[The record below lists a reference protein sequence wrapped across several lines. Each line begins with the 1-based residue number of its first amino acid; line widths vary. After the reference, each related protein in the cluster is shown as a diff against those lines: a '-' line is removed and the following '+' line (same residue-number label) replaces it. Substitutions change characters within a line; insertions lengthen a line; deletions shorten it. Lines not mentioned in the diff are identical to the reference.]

1 MAAKVG
7 FIGAGNMGFALISG
21 LIEKSV
27 LDAAQIAV
35 YDAGEA
41 ALARA
46 AAAGC
51 MTCGSAEELA
61 KSSEIVLAA
70 IKPQVAPSVFEQVG
84 PYLSGKLLVS
94 IVAGTDTASIKSY
107 LGNDAVRVLRIMPNT
122 PAMVGEGVF
131 GMNADSDALPD
142 EKQLV
147 ESWLKNLGIT
157 VWIGENLFPVIT
169 SLPGG
174 GPAFVAMF
182 VEAMADGGVLGGLR
196 RDDAIRIAAQTVLG
210 SARLML
216 EKNIHPAV
224 LKDMVCSPAG
234 TTIEG
239 VAALEEGAFR
249 STVMSAVEAAM
260 IKADS
265 EGLVNQL
272 RNLFNT
278 QL

>member
-1 MAAKVG
+1 MAAKIG
-7 FIGAGNMGFALISG
+7 FIGAGNMGFAIISG
-21 LIEKSV
+21 LIEKGV
-27 LDAAQIAV
+27 LNTAQIAV
-35 YDAGEA
+35 YDTGDA

-46 AAAGC
+46 SAAGC
-51 MTCGSAEELA
+51 AVCGSVEKLVE
-61 KSSEIVLAA
+61 SSEIVLAA
-70 IKPQVAPSVFEQVG
+70 IKPQVAPPVFRQIG
-84 PYLSGKLLVS
+84 SHLGRKLLVS
-94 IVAGTDTASIKSY
+94 IVAGIDTASIKAY
-107 LGNDAVRVLRIMPNT
+107 LGNDEVRVLRIMPNT

-131 GMNADSDALPD
+131 GMNADTDALPD

-157 VWIGENLFPVIT
+157 VWVGENLFPIIT

-174 GPAFVAMF
+174 GHAFVAMF

-210 SARLML
+210 SAKLML

-260 IKADS
+260 VKA
-265 EGLVNQL
+265 ENM
-272 RNLFNT
+272 
-278 QL
+278 

>member
-1 MAAKVG
+1 
-7 FIGAGNMGFALISG
+7 
-21 LIEKSV
+21 
-27 LDAAQIAV
+27 
-35 YDAGEA
+35 
-41 ALARA
+41 
-46 AAAGC
+46 
-51 MTCGSAEELA
+51 
-61 KSSEIVLAA
+61 
-70 IKPQVAPSVFEQVG
+70 
-84 PYLSGKLLVS
+84 
-94 IVAGTDTASIKSY
+94 
-107 LGNDAVRVLRIMPNT
+107 MPNT

-260 IKADS
+260 IKA
-265 EGLVNQL
+265 ENM
-272 RNLFNT
+272 
-278 QL
+278 

>member
-1 MAAKVG
+1 MSAKVG

-21 LIEKSV
+21 LIEKKV
-27 LDAAQIAV
+27 LQHGQIAV

-46 AAAGC
+46 AEAGC
-51 MTCGSAEELA
+51 IACRSAEELA
-61 KSSEIVLAA
+61 DQSEVVLAA
-70 IKPQVAPSVFEQVG
+70 IKPQVAPAVFEQIG
-84 PYLSGKLLVS
+84 ARLGGKLLVS
-94 IVAGTDTASIKSY
+94 IVAGIDTATICSC
-107 LGNDAVRVLRIMPNT
+107 LRNDAARVLRIMPNT

-131 GMNADSDALPD
+131 GLNADSNALPE

-147 ESWLKNLGIT
+147 ESWLKNLGVT
-157 VWIGENLFPVIT
+157 VWIGEKLFPIIT
-169 SLPGG
+169 SLSGG

-182 VEAMADGGVLGGLR
+182 VEALADGGVLGGLR

-210 SARLML
+210 SAKLLLDREM
-216 EKNIHPAV
+216 HPAV

-249 STVMSAVEAAM
+249 STVISAVEAAM
-260 IKADS
+260 IKA
-265 EGLVNQL
+265 E
-272 RNLFNT
+272 NL
-278 QL
+278 